1 MKKRIY
7 GIENEFGIAFT
18 SNGRRTL
25 PSEKVVRYL
34 FEKLITTEGFLNVF
48 LENGARFYLDT
59 GCHPEYATPECASP
73 EDVMIYDKAGERI
86 LEDLLT
92 YAQAKVN
99 EEGFQGDLDIFKN
112 NTDFVGNSYGCH
124 ENYLAERTA
133 DFYYMAEQL
142 IPFLVTRQIF
152 TGSGKVFRTRRGIVY
167 HISQRAQHIRQKIS
181 GTTTNERSIINT
193 RDEPHAIKEK
203 YRRLH
208 IIVGDSNMSEF
219 TTYLKVGTTAIV
231 LEMIEDDFLTPNF
244 SLRNPV
250 RAIKDISRDLTCREP
265 IPLNNGK
272 KYSAL
277 ELQKEYLDLAHRF
290 YSTRSMSPMAAD
302 ILQKWEYVLTKLA
315 EDPMQLHRE
324 IDWVIKL
331 HLLKAYGERLQLS
344 PEASG
349 DRMLMLDLQ
358 YHNIRREKG
367 LYFLLERKGQV
378 ERLTTDAHIEKAMVD
393 PPQNTRAKMRGE
405 LIKLAKMK
413 RIPYDLDWNYIRIGY
428 LLNLWVKCN
437 DPFQEENE
445 KVNQLKRRIERSNFK
460 YGYLL

>member
-1 MKKRIY
+1 
-7 GIENEFGIAFT
+7 
-18 SNGRRTL
+18 
-25 PSEKVVRYL
+25 
-34 FEKLITTEGFLNVF
+34 
-48 LENGARFYLDT
+48 
-59 GCHPEYATPECASP
+59 
-73 EDVMIYDKAGERI
+73 
-86 LEDLLT
+86 
-92 YAQAKVN
+92 
-99 EEGFQGDLDIFKN
+99 
-112 NTDFVGNSYGCH
+112 
-124 ENYLAERTA
+124 
-133 DFYYMAEQL
+133 
-142 IPFLVTRQIF
+142 
-152 TGSGKVFRTRRGIVY
+152 VFRTRRGTVY

-219 TTYLKVGTTAIV
+219 STYLKVGTTALV
-231 LEMIEDDFLTPNF
+231 LQMIEDDFLPPTF

-250 RAIKDISRDLTCREP
+250 RAIKDISRDLTCREAV
-265 IPLNNGK
+265 PLNSGK

-277 ELQKEYLDLAHRF
+277 ELQKEYLDLAHRY
-290 YSTRSMSPMAAD
+290 YSTRPMSSEAAD
-302 ILQKWEYVLTKLA
+302 ILQKWEYVLTKLE
-315 EDPMQLHRE
+315 EDPMQLHHE

-331 HLLKAYGERLQLS
+331 HLLQAYGERTNLP

-358 YHNIRREKG
+358 YHDIRREKG

-378 ERLTTDAHIEKAMVD
+378 VRLATDEQIEKAMVD

-445 KVNQLKRRIERSNFK
+445 KVTQLKRRIERSNFK

>member
-7 GIENEFGIAFT
+7 GLENEFGIAFT
-18 SNGRRTL
+18 CNGRRTL

-73 EDVMIYDKAGERI
+73 MDVMIYDKAGERI
-86 LEDLLT
+86 LENLLN
-92 YAQAKVN
+92 YAQNKVH
-99 EEGFQGDLDIFKN
+99 EEGFQGELAIFKN

-124 ENYLAERTA
+124 ENYLADRTA

-152 TGSGKVFRTRRGIVY
+152 TGAGKVFRTRRGTVY

-219 TTYLKVGTTAIV
+219 STYLKVGTTALV
-231 LEMIEDDFLTPNF
+231 LQMIEDDFLPPIF

-250 RAIKDISRDLTCREP
+250 RAIKDISRDLTCREAV
-265 IPLNNGK
+265 PLNSGK

-277 ELQKEYLDLAHRF
+277 ELQKEYLDLAHRY
-290 YSTRSMSPMAAD
+290 YSTRPMSPEAAD
-302 ILQKWEYVLTKLA
+302 ILQKWEYVLTKLE
-315 EDPMQLHRE
+315 EDPMQLHHE

-331 HLLKAYGERLQLS
+331 HLLQAYGERTNLP

-358 YHNIRREKG
+358 YHDIRHEKG

-378 ERLTTDAHIEKAMVD
+378 VRLATEEQIEKAMVD

-445 KVNQLKRRIERSNFK
+445 KVTQLKRRIERSNFK

>member
-7 GIENEFGIAFT
+7 GLENEFGIAFT
-18 SNGRRTL
+18 CNGRRTL

-73 EDVMIYDKAGERI
+73 MDVTIYDKAGERI
-86 LEDLLT
+86 LENLLN
-92 YAQAKVN
+92 YAQNKVH
-99 EEGFQGDLDIFKN
+99 EEGFQGELAIFKN

-124 ENYLAERTA
+124 ENYLADRTA

-152 TGSGKVFRTRRGIVY
+152 TGAGKVFRTRRGTVY

-208 IIVGDSNMSEF
+208 IIVGDSNMSEY
-219 TTYLKVGTTAIV
+219 TTYLKVGTTALI
-231 LEMIEDDFLTPNF
+231 LQMIEDDFLPATF

-265 IPLNNGK
+265 VPLNNGK

-277 ELQKEYLDLAHRF
+277 ELQKEYLDLAHRY
-290 YSTRSMSPMAAD
+290 YSTRPMSPEAAD
-302 ILQKWEYVLTKLA
+302 ILQKWEYVLTKLE

-324 IDWVIKL
+324 IDWIIKL
-331 HLLKAYGERLQLS
+331 HLLQAYGERSNLP

-358 YHNIRREKG
+358 YHDIRREKG
-367 LYFLLERKGQV
+367 LYFLLARKGQV
-378 ERLTTDAHIEKAMVD
+378 VRLASDEQIETAMVD

-445 KVNQLKRRIERSNFK
+445 KVTQLKRRIERSNFK

>member
-7 GIENEFGIAFT
+7 GLENEFGIAFT
-18 SNGRRTL
+18 CNGRRTL

-73 EDVMIYDKAGERI
+73 MDVMIYDKAGERI
-86 LEDLLT
+86 LESLLN
-92 YAQAKVN
+92 YAQNKVH
-99 EEGFQGDLDIFKN
+99 EEGFQGELAIFKN

-124 ENYLAERTA
+124 ENYLADRTA

-152 TGSGKVFRTRRGIVY
+152 TGAGKVFRTRRGTVY

-219 TTYLKVGTTAIV
+219 STYLKVGTTALV
-231 LEMIEDDFLTPNF
+231 LQMIEDDFLPPIF

-250 RAIKDISRDLTCREP
+250 RAIKDISRDLTCREAV
-265 IPLNNGK
+265 PLNSGK

-277 ELQKEYLDLAHRF
+277 ELQKEYLDLAHRY
-290 YSTRSMSPMAAD
+290 YSTRPMSPEAAD
-302 ILQKWEYVLTKLA
+302 ILQKWEYVLTKLE
-315 EDPMQLHRE
+315 EDPMQLHHE

-331 HLLKAYGERLQLS
+331 HLLQAYGERTNLP
-344 PEASG
+344 PEVSG

-358 YHNIRREKG
+358 YHDIRREKG

-378 ERLTTDAHIEKAMVD
+378 VRLATNEQIEKAMVD

-445 KVNQLKRRIERSNFK
+445 KVTQLKRRIERSNFK

>member
-7 GIENEFGIAFT
+7 GLENEFGIAFT
-18 SNGRRTL
+18 SHGRRTL

-73 EDVMIYDKAGERI
+73 LDVTIYDKAGERI
-86 LEDLLT
+86 LENLLQ
-92 YAQAKVN
+92 YAQGKVR
-99 EEGFQGDLDIFKN
+99 EEGFHGNLAIFKN

-124 ENYLAERTA
+124 ENYLAERTS

-152 TGSGKVFRTRRGIVY
+152 TGAGKVFRTRRGTVF

-208 IIVGDSNMSEF
+208 IIVGDSNMSEY
-219 TTYLKVGTTAIV
+219 TTYLKIGTTAII
-231 LEMIEDDFLTPNF
+231 LEMIEDDFITPNF

-250 RAIKDISRDLTCREP
+250 RAIKDISRDLTCREQV
-265 IPLNNGK
+265 PLNNGK

-277 ELQKEYLDLAHRF
+277 ELQKEYLELAHRY
-290 YSTRSMSPMAAD
+290 YSTRPKSEMVTD
-302 ILQKWEYVLTKLA
+302 ILDKWEDVLTKLE
-315 EDPMQLHRE
+315 EDPMQLHRKV
-324 IDWVIKL
+324 DWVTKMN
-331 HLLKAYGERLQLS
+331 LLKAYGERTKQPS
-344 PEASG
+344 ETSG

-358 YHNIRREKG
+358 YHDIRRDKG
-367 LYFLLERKGQV
+367 LYYLLERKDKV
-378 ERLTTDAHIEKAMVD
+378 DRLTTDEAIDKAMVD

-445 KVNQLKRRIERSNFK
+445 KVTQLKRRIERSNFK

>member
-7 GIENEFGIAFT
+7 GLENEFGIAFT
-18 SNGRRTL
+18 CNGRRTL

-73 EDVMIYDKAGERI
+73 MDVMIYDKAGERI
-86 LEDLLT
+86 LENLLN
-92 YAQAKVN
+92 YAQNKVH
-99 EEGFQGDLDIFKN
+99 EEGFQGELAIFKN

-124 ENYLAERTA
+124 ENYLADRTA

-152 TGSGKVFRTRRGIVY
+152 TGAGKVFRTRRGTVY

-219 TTYLKVGTTAIV
+219 STYLKVGTTALV
-231 LEMIEDDFLTPNF
+231 LQMIEDDFLPPIF

-250 RAIKDISRDLTCREP
+250 RAIKDISRDLTCREAV
-265 IPLNNGK
+265 PLNSGK

-277 ELQKEYLDLAHRF
+277 ELQKEYLDLAHRY
-290 YSTRSMSPMAAD
+290 YSTRPMSPEAAD
-302 ILQKWEYVLTKLA
+302 ILQKWEYVLTKLE
-315 EDPMQLHRE
+315 EDPMQLHHE

-331 HLLKAYGERLQLS
+331 HLLQAYGERTNLS

-358 YHNIRREKG
+358 YHDIRREKG

-378 ERLTTDAHIEKAMVD
+378 VRLASDEQIETAMVD

-445 KVNQLKRRIERSNFK
+445 KVTQLKRRIERSNFK

>member
-7 GIENEFGIAFT
+7 GLENEFGIAFT
-18 SNGRRTL
+18 CNGRRTL

-73 EDVMIYDKAGERI
+73 MDVMIYDKAGERI
-86 LEDLLT
+86 LENLLN
-92 YAQAKVN
+92 YAQNKVH
-99 EEGFQGDLDIFKN
+99 EEGFQGELAIFKN

-124 ENYLAERTA
+124 ENYLADRTA

-152 TGSGKVFRTRRGIVY
+152 TGAGKVFRTRRGTVY

-219 TTYLKVGTTAIV
+219 STYLKVGTTALV
-231 LEMIEDDFLTPNF
+231 LQMIEDDFLPPIF

-250 RAIKDISRDLTCREP
+250 RAIKDISRDLTCREAV
-265 IPLNNGK
+265 PLNSGK

-277 ELQKEYLDLAHRF
+277 ELQKEYLELAHRY
-290 YSTRSMSPMAAD
+290 YSTRPMSPEAAD
-302 ILQKWEYVLTKLA
+302 ILQKWEYVLTKLE
-315 EDPMQLHRE
+315 EDPMQLHHE

-331 HLLKAYGERLQLS
+331 HLLQAYGERTNLP
-344 PEASG
+344 PETSG

-358 YHNIRREKG
+358 YHDIRREKG

-378 ERLTTDAHIEKAMVD
+378 VRLATEEQIEKAMVD

-445 KVNQLKRRIERSNFK
+445 KVTQLKRRIERSNFK

>member
-7 GIENEFGIAFT
+7 GLENEFGIAFT
-18 SNGRRTL
+18 CNGRRTL

-73 EDVMIYDKAGERI
+73 MDVMIYDKAGERI
-86 LEDLLT
+86 LENLLN
-92 YAQAKVN
+92 YAQNKVH
-99 EEGFQGDLDIFKN
+99 EEGFQGELAIFKN

-124 ENYLAERTA
+124 ENYLADRTA

-152 TGSGKVFRTRRGIVY
+152 TGAGKVFRTRRGTVY
-167 HISQRAQHIRQKIS
+167 HVSQRAQHIRQKIS

-219 TTYLKVGTTAIV
+219 STYLKVGTTALV
-231 LEMIEDDFLTPNF
+231 LQMIEDDFLPPTF

-250 RAIKDISRDLTCREP
+250 RAIKDISRDLTCREAV
-265 IPLNNGK
+265 PLNSGK

-277 ELQKEYLDLAHRF
+277 ELQKEYLDLAHRY
-290 YSTRSMSPMAAD
+290 YSTRPMSPEAAD
-302 ILQKWEYVLTKLA
+302 ILQKWEYVLTKLE
-315 EDPMQLHRE
+315 EDPMQLHHE

-331 HLLKAYGERLQLS
+331 HLLQAYGERTNLS

-358 YHNIRREKG
+358 YHDIRREKG
-367 LYFLLERKGQV
+367 LYFLLERKGRV
-378 ERLTTDAHIEKAMVD
+378 VRLATDEQIEKAMVD

-445 KVNQLKRRIERSNFK
+445 KVTQLKRRIERSNFK

>member
-7 GIENEFGIAFT
+7 GLENEFGIAFT
-18 SNGRRTL
+18 CNGRRTL

-73 EDVMIYDKAGERI
+73 MDVMIYDKAGERI
-86 LEDLLT
+86 LENLLN
-92 YAQAKVN
+92 YAQNKVH
-99 EEGFQGDLDIFKN
+99 EEGFQGELAIFKN

-124 ENYLAERTA
+124 ENYLADRTA

-152 TGSGKVFRTRRGIVY
+152 TGAGKVFRTRRGTVY

-219 TTYLKVGTTAIV
+219 STYLKVGTTAIV
-231 LEMIEDDFLTPNF
+231 LQMIEDDFLPPIF

-250 RAIKDISRDLTCREP
+250 RAIKDISRDLTCREAV
-265 IPLNNGK
+265 PLNSGK

-277 ELQKEYLDLAHRF
+277 ELQKEYLDLAHRY
-290 YSTRSMSPMAAD
+290 YSTRPMSPEAAD
-302 ILQKWEYVLTKLA
+302 ILQKWEYVLSKLE
-315 EDPMQLHRE
+315 EDPMQLHQE

-331 HLLKAYGERLQLS
+331 HLLQAYGERTHLS

-358 YHNIRREKG
+358 YHDIRREKG

-378 ERLTTDAHIEKAMVD
+378 VRLASDEQIEKAMVD

-445 KVNQLKRRIERSNFK
+445 KVTQLKRRIERSNFK

>member
-7 GIENEFGIAFT
+7 GLENEFGIAFT
-18 SNGRRTL
+18 CNGRRTL

-73 EDVMIYDKAGERI
+73 MDVMIYDKAGERI
-86 LEDLLT
+86 LENLLN
-92 YAQAKVN
+92 YAQNKVH
-99 EEGFQGDLDIFKN
+99 EEGFQGELAIFKN

-124 ENYLAERTA
+124 ENYLADRTA

-152 TGSGKVFRTRRGIVY
+152 TGAGKVFRTRRGTVY
-167 HISQRAQHIRQKIS
+167 HVSQRAQHIRQKIS

-219 TTYLKVGTTAIV
+219 STYLKVGTTALV
-231 LEMIEDDFLTPNF
+231 LQMIEDDFLPPIF

-250 RAIKDISRDLTCREP
+250 RAIKDISRDLTCREAV
-265 IPLNNGK
+265 PLNSGK

-277 ELQKEYLDLAHRF
+277 ELQKEYLDLAHRY
-290 YSTRSMSPMAAD
+290 YSTRPMSPEAAD
-302 ILQKWEYVLTKLA
+302 ILQKWEYVLTKLE
-315 EDPMQLHRE
+315 EDPMQLHHE

-331 HLLKAYGERLQLS
+331 HLLQAYGERTNLS

-358 YHNIRREKG
+358 YHDIRREKG
-367 LYFLLERKGQV
+367 LYFLLERKGRV
-378 ERLTTDAHIEKAMVD
+378 VRLATDEQIEKAMVD

-445 KVNQLKRRIERSNFK
+445 KVTQLKRRIERSNFK

>member
-7 GIENEFGIAFT
+7 GLENEFGIAFT
-18 SNGRRTL
+18 CNGRRTL

-73 EDVMIYDKAGERI
+73 MDVMIYDKAGERI
-86 LEDLLT
+86 LESLLN
-92 YAQAKVN
+92 YAQNKVH
-99 EEGFQGDLDIFKN
+99 EEGFQGELAIFKN

-124 ENYLAERTA
+124 ENYLADRTA

-152 TGSGKVFRTRRGIVY
+152 TGAGKVFRTRRGTVY

-219 TTYLKVGTTAIV
+219 STYLKVGTTALV
-231 LEMIEDDFLTPNF
+231 LQMIEDDFLPPIF

-250 RAIKDISRDLTCREP
+250 RAIKDISRDLTCREAV
-265 IPLNNGK
+265 PLNSGK

-277 ELQKEYLDLAHRF
+277 ELQKEYLDLAQRY
-290 YSTRSMSPMAAD
+290 YSTRPLSPEAAD
-302 ILQKWEYVLTKLA
+302 ILQKWEYVLTKLE
-315 EDPMQLHRE
+315 EDPMQLHHE

-331 HLLKAYGERLQLS
+331 HLLQAYGERTNLS

-358 YHNIRREKG
+358 YHDIRHEKG

-378 ERLTTDAHIEKAMVD
+378 VRLATDEQIEKAMVD

-445 KVNQLKRRIERSNFK
+445 KVTQLKRRIERSNFK

>member
-7 GIENEFGIAFT
+7 GLENEFGIAFT
-18 SNGRRTL
+18 SHGRRTL

-73 EDVMIYDKAGERI
+73 LDVTIYDKAGERI
-86 LEDLLT
+86 LENLLQ
-92 YAQAKVN
+92 YAQGKVR
-99 EEGFQGDLDIFKN
+99 EEGFHGNLAIFKN

-124 ENYLAERTA
+124 ENYLAERTS

-152 TGSGKVFRTRRGIVY
+152 TGAGKVFRTRRGTVF

-208 IIVGDSNMSEF
+208 IIVGDSNMSEY
-219 TTYLKVGTTAIV
+219 TTYLKIGTTAII
-231 LEMIEDDFLTPNF
+231 LEMIEDDFITPNF

-250 RAIKDISRDLTCREP
+250 RAIKDISRDLTCREQV
-265 IPLNNGK
+265 PLNNGK

-277 ELQKEYLDLAHRF
+277 ELQKEYLELAHRY
-290 YSTRSMSPMAAD
+290 YSTRPKSDMITD
-302 ILQKWEYVLTKLA
+302 ILDKWEDVLTKLE
-315 EDPMQLHRE
+315 EDPMQLDGKV
-324 IDWVIKL
+324 DWVTKMN
-331 HLLKAYGERLQLS
+331 LLKAYGERTKQPS
-344 PEASG
+344 ETSG

-358 YHNIRREKG
+358 YHDIRRDKG
-367 LYFLLERKGQV
+367 LYYLLERKGKV
-378 ERLTTDAHIEKAMVD
+378 ERMTTDEAIEKAMVD

-445 KVNQLKRRIERSNFK
+445 KVTQLKRRIERSNFK

>member
-7 GIENEFGIAFT
+7 GLENEFGIAFT
-18 SNGRRTL
+18 CNGRRTL

-73 EDVMIYDKAGERI
+73 MDVTIYDKAGERI
-86 LEDLLT
+86 LENLLN
-92 YAQAKVN
+92 YAQNKVH
-99 EEGFQGDLDIFKN
+99 EEGFQGELAIFKN

-124 ENYLAERTA
+124 ENYLADRTA

-152 TGSGKVFRTRRGIVY
+152 TGAGKVFRTRRGTVY

-208 IIVGDSNMSEF
+208 IIVGDSNMSEY
-219 TTYLKVGTTAIV
+219 TTYLKVGTTALI
-231 LEMIEDDFLTPNF
+231 LQMIEDDFIPPTF

-265 IPLNNGK
+265 VPLNNGK

-277 ELQKEYLDLAHRF
+277 ELQKEYLDLAHRY
-290 YSTRSMSPMAAD
+290 YSTRPMSPEAAD
-302 ILQKWEYVLTKLA
+302 ILQKWEYVLTKLE
-315 EDPMQLHRE
+315 EDPMQLHHE

-331 HLLKAYGERLQLS
+331 HLLQAYGERTNLS
-344 PEASG
+344 PEVSG

-358 YHNIRREKG
+358 YHDIRREKG
-367 LYFLLERKGQV
+367 LYFLLARKGQV
-378 ERLTTDAHIEKAMVD
+378 VRLTTDEQLETAMVD

-445 KVNQLKRRIERSNFK
+445 KVTQLKRRIERSNFK

>member
-7 GIENEFGIAFT
+7 GLENEFGIAFT
-18 SNGRRTL
+18 CNGRRTL

-73 EDVMIYDKAGERI
+73 MDVMIYDKAGERI
-86 LEDLLT
+86 LENLLN
-92 YAQAKVN
+92 YAQNKVH
-99 EEGFQGDLDIFKN
+99 EEGFQGELAIFKN

-124 ENYLAERTA
+124 ENYLADRTA

-152 TGSGKVFRTRRGIVY
+152 TGAGKVFRTRRGTVY

-219 TTYLKVGTTAIV
+219 STYLKVGTTALV
-231 LEMIEDDFLTPNF
+231 LQMIEDDFLPPTF

-250 RAIKDISRDLTCREP
+250 RAIKDISRDLTCREAV
-265 IPLNNGK
+265 PLNNGK

-277 ELQKEYLDLAHRF
+277 ELQKEYLDLAQRY
-290 YSTRSMSPMAAD
+290 YSTRPMSPEAAD
-302 ILQKWEYVLTKLA
+302 ILQKWEYVLTKLD
-315 EDPMQLHRE
+315 EDPMQLHHE

-331 HLLKAYGERLQLS
+331 HLLQAYGERTNLS

-358 YHNIRREKG
+358 YHDIRREKG

-378 ERLTTDAHIEKAMVD
+378 VRLATEEQIEKAMVD

-445 KVNQLKRRIERSNFK
+445 KVTQLKRRIERSNFK

>member
-7 GIENEFGIAFT
+7 GLENEFGIAFT
-18 SNGRRTL
+18 SHGRRTL

-73 EDVMIYDKAGERI
+73 EDVVIYDKAGERI
-86 LEDLLT
+86 LENLLH
-92 YAQAKVN
+92 YAQGKVR
-99 EEGFQGDLDIFKN
+99 EEGFHGDLAIFKN

-124 ENYLAERTA
+124 ENYLAERTS

-152 TGSGKVFRTRRGIVY
+152 TGAGKVFRTRRGTVF

-208 IIVGDSNMSEF
+208 IIVGDSNMSEY

-231 LEMIEDDFLTPNF
+231 LQMIEDDFLTPNF

-250 RAIKDISRDLTCREP
+250 RAIKDISRDLTCREQV
-265 IPLNNGK
+265 PLNNGK

-277 ELQKEYLDLAHRF
+277 ELQKEYLDLAHRYF
-290 YSTRSMSPMAAD
+290 STRPLSPTAED
-302 ILQKWEYVLTKLA
+302 ILRKWEDVLTKL
-315 EDPMQLHRE
+315 EDDPMQLHRR
-324 IDWVIKL
+324 IDWVTKI
-331 HLLKAYGERLQLS
+331 HLLKAYGERTKLPVETQS
-344 PEASG
+344 

-358 YHNIRREKG
+358 YHDIRRDKG
-367 LYFLLERKGQV
+367 LYYLLERKGQV
-378 ERLTTDAHIEKAMVD
+378 ERMATDEQVEKAMVD

-445 KVNQLKRRIERSNFK
+445 KVTQLKRRIERSNFK

>member
-7 GIENEFGIAFT
+7 GLENEFGIAFT
-18 SNGRRTL
+18 CNGRRTL

-34 FEKLITTEGFLNVF
+34 FEKLITTEGVLNVF

-73 EDVMIYDKAGERI
+73 MDVMIYDKAGERI
-86 LEDLLT
+86 LENLLN
-92 YAQAKVN
+92 YAQNKVH
-99 EEGFQGDLDIFKN
+99 EEGFQGELAIFKN

-124 ENYLAERTA
+124 ENYLADRTA

-152 TGSGKVFRTRRGIVY
+152 TGAGKVFRTRRGTVY

-208 IIVGDSNMSEF
+208 IIVGDSNMSEY

-231 LEMIEDDFLTPNF
+231 LQMIEDDFLPPTF

-265 IPLNNGK
+265 VPLNNGK

-277 ELQKEYLDLAHRF
+277 ELQKEYLDLAHRY
-290 YSTRSMSPMAAD
+290 YSTRPMSPEAAD
-302 ILQKWEYVLTKLA
+302 ILQKWEYVLTKLE

-331 HLLKAYGERLQLS
+331 HLLQAYGERTNLS

-358 YHNIRREKG
+358 YHDIRREKG
-367 LYFLLERKGQV
+367 LYFLLGRKDQV
-378 ERLTTDAHIEKAMVD
+378 VRLATDEQIETAMVD

-445 KVNQLKRRIERSNFK
+445 KVTQLKRRIERSNFK

>member
-7 GIENEFGIAFT
+7 GLENEFGIAFT
-18 SNGRRTL
+18 CNGRRTL

-73 EDVMIYDKAGERI
+73 MDVMIYDKAGERI
-86 LEDLLT
+86 LENLLN
-92 YAQAKVN
+92 YAQNKVH
-99 EEGFQGDLDIFKN
+99 EEGFQGELAIFKN

-124 ENYLAERTA
+124 ENYLADRTA

-152 TGSGKVFRTRRGIVY
+152 TGAGKVFRTRRGTVY

-219 TTYLKVGTTAIV
+219 STYLKVGTTALV
-231 LEMIEDDFLTPNF
+231 LQMIEDDFLPTTF

-250 RAIKDISRDLTCREP
+250 RAIKDISRDLTCREAV
-265 IPLNNGK
+265 PLNSGK

-277 ELQKEYLDLAHRF
+277 ELQKEYLDLAQRY
-290 YSTRSMSPMAAD
+290 YSTRTMSPEAAD
-302 ILQKWEYVLTKLA
+302 ILQKWEYVLTKLE

-331 HLLKAYGERLQLS
+331 HLLQAYGERTNLS

-358 YHNIRREKG
+358 YHDIRREKG
-367 LYFLLERKGQV
+367 LYFLLERKNQV
-378 ERLTTDAHIEKAMVD
+378 VRLATNEQIETAMVD

-445 KVNQLKRRIERSNFK
+445 KVTQLKRRIERSNFK

>member
-7 GIENEFGIAFT
+7 GLENEFGIAFT
-18 SNGRRTL
+18 CNGRRTL

-73 EDVMIYDKAGERI
+73 MDVMIYDKAGERI
-86 LEDLLT
+86 LENLLN
-92 YAQAKVN
+92 YAQHKVH
-99 EEGFQGDLDIFKN
+99 EEGFQGELAIFKN

-124 ENYLAERTA
+124 ENYLADRTA

-152 TGSGKVFRTRRGIVY
+152 TGAGKVFRTRRGTVY

-219 TTYLKVGTTAIV
+219 STYLKVGTTALV
-231 LEMIEDDFLTPNF
+231 LQMIEDDFLPPIF

-250 RAIKDISRDLTCREP
+250 RAIKDISRDLTCREAV
-265 IPLNNGK
+265 PLNSGK

-277 ELQKEYLDLAHRF
+277 ELQKEYLDLAHRY
-290 YSTRSMSPMAAD
+290 YSTRPISPEAAD
-302 ILQKWEYVLTKLA
+302 ILQKWEYVLTKLE
-315 EDPMQLHRE
+315 EDPMQLHHE

-331 HLLKAYGERLQLS
+331 HLLQAYGERTNLS

-358 YHNIRREKG
+358 YHDIRREKG

-378 ERLTTDAHIEKAMVD
+378 VRLATNEQIETAMVD

-445 KVNQLKRRIERSNFK
+445 KVTQLKRRIERSNFK

>member
-7 GIENEFGIAFT
+7 GLENEFGIAFT
-18 SNGRRTL
+18 CNGRRTL

-73 EDVMIYDKAGERI
+73 MDVMIYDKAGERI
-86 LEDLLT
+86 LESLLN
-92 YAQAKVN
+92 YAQNKVH
-99 EEGFQGDLDIFKN
+99 EEGFQGELAIFKN

-124 ENYLAERTA
+124 ENYLADRTV

-152 TGSGKVFRTRRGIVY
+152 TGAGKVFRTRRGTVY

-219 TTYLKVGTTAIV
+219 STYLKVGTTALV
-231 LEMIEDDFLTPNF
+231 LQMIEDDFLPPIF

-250 RAIKDISRDLTCREP
+250 RAIKDISRDLTCREAV
-265 IPLNNGK
+265 PLNSGK

-277 ELQKEYLDLAHRF
+277 ELQKEYLDLAHRY
-290 YSTRSMSPMAAD
+290 YSTRPMSPEAAD
-302 ILQKWEYVLTKLA
+302 ILQKWEYVLTKLE
-315 EDPMQLHRE
+315 EDPMQLHHE

-331 HLLKAYGERLQLS
+331 HLLQAYGERTNLS
-344 PEASG
+344 PEVSG

-358 YHNIRREKG
+358 YHDIRHEKG

-378 ERLTTDAHIEKAMVD
+378 VRLATDEQIEKAMVD

-445 KVNQLKRRIERSNFK
+445 KVTQLKRRIERSNFK

>member
-7 GIENEFGIAFT
+7 GLENEFGIAFT
-18 SNGRRTL
+18 CNGRRTL

-73 EDVMIYDKAGERI
+73 MDVMIYDKAGERI
-86 LEDLLT
+86 LENLLN
-92 YAQAKVN
+92 YAQNKVH
-99 EEGFQGDLDIFKN
+99 EEGFQGELAIFKN

-124 ENYLAERTA
+124 ENYLADRTA

-152 TGSGKVFRTRRGIVY
+152 TGAGKVFRTRRGTVY

-219 TTYLKVGTTAIV
+219 STYLKVGTTA
-231 LEMIEDDFLTPNF
+231 LMLQMIEDDFLPTTF

-250 RAIKDISRDLTCREP
+250 RAIKDISRDLTCREAV
-265 IPLNNGK
+265 PLNSGK

-277 ELQKEYLDLAHRF
+277 ELQKEYLDLAQRY
-290 YSTRSMSPMAAD
+290 YSTRTMSPEAAD
-302 ILQKWEYVLTKLA
+302 ILQKWEYVLTKLE
-315 EDPMQLHRE
+315 EDPMQLHHE

-331 HLLKAYGERLQLS
+331 HLLQAYGERTNLS

-358 YHNIRREKG
+358 YHDIRREKG
-367 LYFLLERKGQV
+367 LYFLLERKNRV
-378 ERLTTDAHIEKAMVD
+378 VRLATNEQIETAMVD

-445 KVNQLKRRIERSNFK
+445 KVTQLKRRIERSNFK

>member
-1 MKKRIY
+1 M
-7 GIENEFGIAFT
+7 
-18 SNGRRTL
+18 
-25 PSEKVVRYL
+25 
-34 FEKLITTEGFLNVF
+34 
-48 LENGARFYLDT
+48 
-59 GCHPEYATPECASP
+59 
-73 EDVMIYDKAGERI
+73 DVMIYDKAGERI
-86 LEDLLT
+86 LENLLN
-92 YAQAKVN
+92 YAQNKVH
-99 EEGFQGDLDIFKN
+99 EEGFQGELAIFKN

-124 ENYLAERTA
+124 ENYLADRTA

-152 TGSGKVFRTRRGIVY
+152 TGAGKVFRTRRGTVY

-219 TTYLKVGTTAIV
+219 STYLKVGTTALV
-231 LEMIEDDFLTPNF
+231 LQMIEDDFLPPIF

-250 RAIKDISRDLTCREP
+250 RAIKDISRDLTCREAV
-265 IPLNNGK
+265 PLNSGK

-277 ELQKEYLDLAHRF
+277 ELQKEYLDLAHRY
-290 YSTRSMSPMAAD
+290 YSTRPMSPEAAD
-302 ILQKWEYVLTKLA
+302 ILQKWEYVLAKLE
-315 EDPMQLHRE
+315 EDPMQLHHE

-331 HLLKAYGERLQLS
+331 HLLQAYGERTNLP

-358 YHNIRREKG
+358 YHDIRREKG

-378 ERLTTDAHIEKAMVD
+378 VRLATEEQIEKAMVD

-445 KVNQLKRRIERSNFK
+445 KVTQLKRRIERSNFK

>member
-7 GIENEFGIAFT
+7 GLENEFGIAFT
-18 SNGRRTL
+18 CNGRRTL

-73 EDVMIYDKAGERI
+73 MDVMIYDKAGERI
-86 LEDLLT
+86 LENLLN
-92 YAQAKVN
+92 YAQNKVH
-99 EEGFQGDLDIFKN
+99 EEGFQGELAIFKN

-124 ENYLAERTA
+124 ENYLADRTA

-152 TGSGKVFRTRRGIVY
+152 TGAGKVFRTRRGTVY

-219 TTYLKVGTTAIV
+219 ATYMKVGTTAII
-231 LEMIEDDFLTPNF
+231 LEMIEEDFLPTTF
-244 SLRNPV
+244 ALRNPV

-265 IPLNNGK
+265 VPLNNGK
-272 KYSAL
+272 RYSAL
-277 ELQKEYLDLAHRF
+277 EMQKEYLELARRF
-290 YSTRSMSPMAAD
+290 YSTRPMSPEAAD
-302 ILQKWEYVLTKLA
+302 ILLKWEYVLTKLE
-315 EDPMQLHRE
+315 EDPMQLNQE
-324 IDWVIKL
+324 IDWIIKL
-331 HLLKAYGERLQLS
+331 HLLQAYGERSNLS

-358 YHNIRREKG
+358 YHDIRREKG
-367 LYFLLERKGQV
+367 LYFLLERRGRIKRMATEAQ
-378 ERLTTDAHIEKAMVD
+378 IETAMVD

-405 LIKLAKMK
+405 LIKLAKLK

-445 KVNQLKRRIERSNFK
+445 KVTQLKRRIERSNFK

>member
-7 GIENEFGIAFT
+7 GLENEFGIAFT
-18 SNGRRTL
+18 SHGRRTL

-73 EDVMIYDKAGERI
+73 LDVTIYDKAGERI
-86 LEDLLT
+86 LENLLQ
-92 YAQAKVN
+92 YAQGKVR
-99 EEGFQGDLDIFKN
+99 EEGFHGNLAIFKN

-124 ENYLAERTA
+124 ENYLAERTS

-152 TGSGKVFRTRRGIVY
+152 TGAGKVFRTRRGTVF

-208 IIVGDSNMSEF
+208 IIVGDSNMSEY
-219 TTYLKVGTTAIV
+219 TTYLKVGTTAII
-231 LEMIEDDFLTPNF
+231 LEMIEDDFITPNF

-250 RAIKDISRDLTCREP
+250 RAIKDISRDLTCREQV
-265 IPLNNGK
+265 PLNNGK

-277 ELQKEYLDLAHRF
+277 ELQKEYLELAHRY
-290 YSTRSMSPMAAD
+290 YSTRPKSEMVTD
-302 ILQKWEYVLTKLA
+302 ILDKWEDVLTKLE
-315 EDPMQLHRE
+315 EDPMQLDRKV
-324 IDWVIKL
+324 DWVTKMN
-331 HLLKAYGERLQLS
+331 LLKAYGERTKQ
-344 PEASG
+344 PAETSG

-358 YHNIRREKG
+358 YHDIRRDKG
-367 LYFLLERKGQV
+367 LYYLLERKGKV
-378 ERLTTDAHIEKAMVD
+378 ERVTTDEAIDKAMVD

-445 KVNQLKRRIERSNFK
+445 KVTQLKRRIERSNFK

>member
-7 GIENEFGIAFT
+7 GLENEFGIAFT
-18 SNGRRTL
+18 CNGRRTL

-73 EDVMIYDKAGERI
+73 MDVMIYDKAGERI
-86 LEDLLT
+86 LENLLN
-92 YAQAKVN
+92 YAQNKVH
-99 EEGFQGDLDIFKN
+99 EEGFQGELAIFKN

-124 ENYLAERTA
+124 ENYLADRTA

-152 TGSGKVFRTRRGIVY
+152 TGAGKVFRTRRGTVY

-219 TTYLKVGTTAIV
+219 STYLKVGTTALV
-231 LEMIEDDFLTPNF
+231 LQMIEDDFLPPIF

-250 RAIKDISRDLTCREP
+250 RAIKDISRDLTCREAV
-265 IPLNNGK
+265 PLNSGK

-277 ELQKEYLDLAHRF
+277 ELQKEYLDLAHRY
-290 YSTRSMSPMAAD
+290 YSTRPMSPEAAD
-302 ILQKWEYVLTKLA
+302 ILQKWEYVLTKLE
-315 EDPMQLHRE
+315 EDPMQLHQE
-324 IDWVIKL
+324 IDWIIKL
-331 HLLKAYGERLQLS
+331 HLLQAYGERTKLS

-358 YHNIRREKG
+358 YHDIRREKG

-378 ERLTTDAHIEKAMVD
+378 VRLASDEQIEKAMVD

-445 KVNQLKRRIERSNFK
+445 KVTQLKRRIERSNFK

>member
-7 GIENEFGIAFT
+7 GLENEFGIAFT

-73 EDVMIYDKAGERI
+73 QDVTIYDKAGERI
-86 LEDLLT
+86 LENLLN
-92 YAQAKVN
+92 YAQAKVR
-99 EEGFQGDLDIFKN
+99 EEGFHGDLAIFKN

-152 TGSGKVFRTRRGIVY
+152 TGAGKVFRTRRGTVF

-231 LEMIEDDFLTPNF
+231 LQMIEDDFLTPNL

-265 IPLNNGK
+265 VPLNNGK

-277 ELQKEYLDLAHRF
+277 ELQKEYLDLAHRY
-290 YSTRSMSPMAAD
+290 YSTRAMSPTAAD
-302 ILQKWEYVLTKLA
+302 ILYKWEFVLKALE
-315 EDPMQLHRE
+315 EDPMQLSRH

-331 HLLKAYGERLQLS
+331 HLLKAYGERTKLP

-358 YHNIRREKG
+358 YHDIRREKG
-367 LYFLLERKGQV
+367 LYYLLERKGQV
-378 ERLTTDAHIEKAMVD
+378 ERMATDAQVEKAMVD

-445 KVNQLKRRIERSNFK
+445 KVTQLKRRIERSNFK

>member
-7 GIENEFGIAFT
+7 GLENEFGIAFT
-18 SNGRRTL
+18 CNGRRTL

-73 EDVMIYDKAGERI
+73 MDVMIYDKAGERI
-86 LEDLLT
+86 LENLLN
-92 YAQAKVN
+92 YAQNKVH
-99 EEGFQGDLDIFKN
+99 EEGFQGELAIFKN

-124 ENYLAERTA
+124 ENYLADRTA

-152 TGSGKVFRTRRGIVY
+152 TGAGKVFRTRRGTVY

-208 IIVGDSNMSEF
+208 IIVGDSNMCEF
-219 TTYLKVGTTAIV
+219 TTYLKVGTTAII
-231 LEMIEDDFLTPNF
+231 LQMIEDDFLPPHF

-265 IPLNNGK
+265 VPLNNGK
-272 KYSAL
+272 KFSAL
-277 ELQKEYLDLAHRF
+277 ELQKEYLDLAHRY
-290 YSTRSMSPMAAD
+290 YSTRPMSPEAAD
-302 ILQKWEYVLTKLA
+302 ILQKWEYVLTKL
-315 EDPMQLHRE
+315 EEEPMQLHRE
-324 IDWVIKL
+324 IDWIIKL
-331 HLLKAYGERLQLS
+331 HLLQAYGERTQLS

-358 YHNIRREKG
+358 YHDIRREKG

-378 ERLTTDAHIEKAMVD
+378 ERLATEAQIETAMVD

-445 KVNQLKRRIERSNFK
+445 KVTQLKRRIERSNFK

>member
-7 GIENEFGIAFT
+7 GLENEFGIAFT
-18 SNGRRTL
+18 CNGRRTL

-73 EDVMIYDKAGERI
+73 MDVMIYDKAGERI
-86 LEDLLT
+86 LESLLN
-92 YAQAKVN
+92 YAQNKVH
-99 EEGFQGDLDIFKN
+99 EEGFQGELAIFKN

-124 ENYLAERTA
+124 ENYLADRTA

-152 TGSGKVFRTRRGIVY
+152 TGAGKVFRTRRCTVY

-219 TTYLKVGTTAIV
+219 STYLKVGTTALV
-231 LEMIEDDFLTPNF
+231 LQMIEDDFLPPIF

-250 RAIKDISRDLTCREP
+250 RAIKDISRDLTCREAV
-265 IPLNNGK
+265 PLNSGK

-277 ELQKEYLDLAHRF
+277 ELQKEYLDLAHRY
-290 YSTRSMSPMAAD
+290 YSTRPMSPEAAD
-302 ILQKWEYVLTKLA
+302 ILQKWEYVLTKLE
-315 EDPMQLHRE
+315 EDPMQLHHE

-331 HLLKAYGERLQLS
+331 HLLQAYGERTNLS
-344 PEASG
+344 PEVSG

-358 YHNIRREKG
+358 YHDIRREKG

-378 ERLTTDAHIEKAMVD
+378 VRLATNEQIEKAMVD

-445 KVNQLKRRIERSNFK
+445 KVTQLKRRIERSNFK

>member
-7 GIENEFGIAFT
+7 GLENEFGIAFT
-18 SNGRRTL
+18 CNGRRTL

-73 EDVMIYDKAGERI
+73 MDVMIYDKAGERI
-86 LEDLLT
+86 LENLLN
-92 YAQAKVN
+92 YAQNKVH
-99 EEGFQGDLDIFKN
+99 EEGFQGELAIFKN

-124 ENYLAERTA
+124 ENYLADRTA

-152 TGSGKVFRTRRGIVY
+152 TGAGKVFRTRRGTVY

-219 TTYLKVGTTAIV
+219 STYLKVGTTALV
-231 LEMIEDDFLTPNF
+231 LQMIEDDFLPPIF

-250 RAIKDISRDLTCREP
+250 RAIKDISRDLTCREAV
-265 IPLNNGK
+265 PLNSGK

-277 ELQKEYLDLAHRF
+277 ELQKEYLDLAHRY
-290 YSTRSMSPMAAD
+290 YSTRPMSPEAAD
-302 ILQKWEYVLTKLA
+302 ILQKWEYVLTKLE
-315 EDPMQLHRE
+315 EDPMQLHQE
-324 IDWVIKL
+324 IDWIIKL
-331 HLLKAYGERLQLS
+331 HLLQAYGERTNLS

-358 YHNIRREKG
+358 YHDIRREKG

-378 ERLTTDAHIEKAMVD
+378 VRLASDEQIEKAMVD

-445 KVNQLKRRIERSNFK
+445 KVTQLKRRIERSNFK

>member
-7 GIENEFGIAFT
+7 GLENEFGIAFT
-18 SNGRRTL
+18 CNGRRTL

-73 EDVMIYDKAGERI
+73 MDVMIYDKAGERI
-86 LEDLLT
+86 LESLLN
-92 YAQAKVN
+92 YAQNKVH
-99 EEGFQGDLDIFKN
+99 EEGFQGELAIFKN

-124 ENYLAERTA
+124 ENYLADRTA

-152 TGSGKVFRTRRGIVY
+152 TGAGKVFRTRRGTVY

-219 TTYLKVGTTAIV
+219 STYLKVGTTALV
-231 LEMIEDDFLTPNF
+231 LQMIEDDFLPPIF

-250 RAIKDISRDLTCREP
+250 RAIKDISRDLTCREAV
-265 IPLNNGK
+265 PLNSGK

-277 ELQKEYLDLAHRF
+277 ELQKEYLDLAHRY
-290 YSTRSMSPMAAD
+290 YSTRPMSPEAAD
-302 ILQKWEYVLTKLA
+302 ILQKWEYVLTKLE
-315 EDPMQLHRE
+315 EDPMQLHHE

-331 HLLKAYGERLQLS
+331 HLLQAYGERTNLS
-344 PEASG
+344 PEVSG

-358 YHNIRREKG
+358 YHDIRHEKG
-367 LYFLLERKGQV
+367 LYFLLERKGRV
-378 ERLTTDAHIEKAMVD
+378 VRLATDEQIEKAMVD

-445 KVNQLKRRIERSNFK
+445 KVTQLKRRIERSNFK

>member
-7 GIENEFGIAFT
+7 GLENEFGIAFT
-18 SNGRRTL
+18 CNGRRTL

-73 EDVMIYDKAGERI
+73 MDVMIYDKAGERI
-86 LEDLLT
+86 LENLLN
-92 YAQAKVN
+92 YAQNKVH
-99 EEGFQGDLDIFKN
+99 EEGFQGELAIFKN

-124 ENYLAERTA
+124 ENYLADRTA

-152 TGSGKVFRTRRGIVY
+152 TGAGKVFRTRRGTVY

-219 TTYLKVGTTAIV
+219 STYLKVGTTALV
-231 LEMIEDDFLTPNF
+231 LQMIEDDFLPPIF

-250 RAIKDISRDLTCREP
+250 RAIKDISRDLTCREAV
-265 IPLNNGK
+265 PLNSGK

-277 ELQKEYLDLAHRF
+277 ELQKEYLDLAHRY
-290 YSTRSMSPMAAD
+290 YSTRPMSPEAAD
-302 ILQKWEYVLTKLA
+302 ILQKWEYVLTKLE
-315 EDPMQLHRE
+315 EDPMQLHHE

-331 HLLKAYGERLQLS
+331 HLLQAYGERTNLP

-358 YHNIRREKG
+358 YHDIRREKG

-378 ERLTTDAHIEKAMVD
+378 VRLATEEQIEKAMVD

-445 KVNQLKRRIERSNFK
+445 KVTQLKRRIERSNFK

>member
-7 GIENEFGIAFT
+7 GLENEFGIAFT
-18 SNGRRTL
+18 SHGRRTL

-86 LEDLLT
+86 LENLLQ
-92 YAQAKVN
+92 YAQGKVR
-99 EEGFQGDLDIFKN
+99 EEGFHGNLAIFKN

-124 ENYLAERTA
+124 ENYLAERTS

-152 TGSGKVFRTRRGIVY
+152 TGAGKVFRTRRGTVF

-208 IIVGDSNMSEF
+208 IIVGDSNMSEY
-219 TTYLKVGTTAIV
+219 TTYLKVGTTAII
-231 LEMIEDDFLTPNF
+231 LEMIEDDFITPNF

-250 RAIKDISRDLTCREP
+250 RAIKDISRDLTCREQV
-265 IPLNNGK
+265 PLNNGK

-277 ELQKEYLDLAHRF
+277 ELQKEYLDLAHRY
-290 YSTRSMSPMAAD
+290 YSTRPMSDMAKD
-302 ILQKWEYVLTKLA
+302 ILEKWEDVLTKLE
-315 EDPMQLHRE
+315 EDPLQLDRKV
-324 IDWVIKL
+324 DWVTKIN
-331 HLLKAYGERLQLS
+331 LLKAYGERTKLPLES
-344 PEASG
+344 SG

-358 YHNIRREKG
+358 YHDIRRDKG
-367 LYFLLERKGQV
+367 LYYLLERKGKV
-378 ERLTTDAHIEKAMVD
+378 ERITTDEQIDKAMVD

-445 KVNQLKRRIERSNFK
+445 KVTQLKRRIERSNFK

>member
-7 GIENEFGIAFT
+7 GLENEFGIAFT
-18 SNGRRTL
+18 CNGRRTL

-73 EDVMIYDKAGERI
+73 MDVMIYDKAGERI
-86 LEDLLT
+86 LENLLN
-92 YAQAKVN
+92 YAQNKVH
-99 EEGFQGDLDIFKN
+99 EEGFQGELAIFKN

-124 ENYLAERTA
+124 ENYLADRTA

-152 TGSGKVFRTRRGIVY
+152 TGAGKVFRTRRGTVY

-219 TTYLKVGTTAIV
+219 STYLKVGTTALV
-231 LEMIEDDFLTPNF
+231 LQMIEDDFLPPTF
-244 SLRNPV
+244 ALRNPV
-250 RAIKDISRDLTCREP
+250 RAIKDISRDLTCREAV
-265 IPLNNGK
+265 PLNSGK

-277 ELQKEYLDLAHRF
+277 ELQKEYLDLAQRY
-290 YSTRSMSPMAAD
+290 YSTRTMSPEAAD
-302 ILQKWEYVLTKLA
+302 ILQKWEYVLTKLE
-315 EDPMQLHRE
+315 EDPMQLHHE

-331 HLLKAYGERLQLS
+331 HLLQAYGERTNLP
-344 PEASG
+344 PETSG

-358 YHNIRREKG
+358 YHDIRREKG

-378 ERLTTDAHIEKAMVD
+378 VRLATNEQIEKAMVD

-445 KVNQLKRRIERSNFK
+445 KVTQLKRRIERSNFK

>member
-1 MKKRIY
+1 MRKRIY
-7 GIENEFGIAFT
+7 GLENEFGIAFT
-18 SNGRRTL
+18 SHGRRTL

-73 EDVMIYDKAGERI
+73 YDVMIYDKAGERI
-86 LEDLLT
+86 LENLLN
-92 YAQAKVN
+92 YAQIKVR
-99 EEGFQGDLDIFKN
+99 EEGFHGDLAIFKN

-124 ENYLAERTA
+124 ENYLAERTS

-152 TGSGKVFRTRRGIVY
+152 TGAGKVFRTRRGTVF

-219 TTYLKVGTTAIV
+219 TTYVKVGTTAIV
-231 LEMIEDDFLTPNF
+231 LQMIEDDFLTPNF

-265 IPLNNGK
+265 VPLNNGK
-272 KYSAL
+272 KLSAL
-277 ELQKEYLDLAHRF
+277 ELQKEYLDLAHRY

-302 ILQKWEYVLTKLA
+302 ILHKWEFVLSKLE
-315 EDPMQLHRE
+315 EDPLQLHRH
-324 IDWVIKL
+324 IDWVTKM
-331 HLLKAYGERLQLS
+331 HLLKAYGERMKLPL
-344 PEASG
+344 EASG

-358 YHNIRREKG
+358 YHDIRHDKG
-367 LYFLLERKGQV
+367 LYYLLERKGHV
-378 ERLTTDAHIEKAMVD
+378 ERIATDAEIDKAVVD

-445 KVNQLKRRIERSNFK
+445 KVTQLKRRIERSNFK

>member
-7 GIENEFGIAFT
+7 GLENEFGIAFT
-18 SNGRRTL
+18 SHGRRTL

-73 EDVMIYDKAGERI
+73 LDVTIYDKAGERS
-86 LEDLLT
+86 LENLLQ
-92 YAQAKVN
+92 YAQGKVR
-99 EEGFQGDLDIFKN
+99 EEGFHGNLAIFKN

-124 ENYLAERTA
+124 ENYLAERTS

-152 TGSGKVFRTRRGIVY
+152 TGAGKVFRTRRGTVF

-208 IIVGDSNMSEF
+208 IIVGDSNMSEY
-219 TTYLKVGTTAIV
+219 TTYLKIGTTAII
-231 LEMIEDDFLTPNF
+231 LEMIEDDFITPNF

-250 RAIKDISRDLTCREP
+250 RAIKDISRDLTCREQV
-265 IPLNNGK
+265 PLNNGK

-277 ELQKEYLDLAHRF
+277 ELQKEYLELAHRY
-290 YSTRSMSPMAAD
+290 YSTRPKSEMVTD
-302 ILQKWEYVLTKLA
+302 ILDKWEDVLTKLE
-315 EDPMQLHRE
+315 EDPMQLHRKV
-324 IDWVIKL
+324 DWVTKMN
-331 HLLKAYGERLQLS
+331 LLKAYGERTKQPS
-344 PEASG
+344 ETSG

-358 YHNIRREKG
+358 YHDIRRDKG
-367 LYFLLERKGQV
+367 LYYLLERKDKV
-378 ERLTTDAHIEKAMVD
+378 DRLTTDEAIDKAMVD

-445 KVNQLKRRIERSNFK
+445 KVTQLKRRIERSNFK

>member
-7 GIENEFGIAFT
+7 GLENEFGIAFT
-18 SNGRRTL
+18 CNGRRTL

-73 EDVMIYDKAGERI
+73 MDVMIYDKAGERI
-86 LEDLLT
+86 LENLLN
-92 YAQAKVN
+92 YAQNKVH
-99 EEGFQGDLDIFKN
+99 EEGFQGELAIFKN

-124 ENYLAERTA
+124 ENYLADRTA

-152 TGSGKVFRTRRGIVY
+152 TGAGKVFRTRRGTVY

-219 TTYLKVGTTAIV
+219 STYLKVGTTALV
-231 LEMIEDDFLTPNF
+231 LQMIEDDFLPPIF

-250 RAIKDISRDLTCREP
+250 RAIKDISRDLTCREAV
-265 IPLNNGK
+265 PLNSGK

-277 ELQKEYLDLAHRF
+277 ELQKEYLDLAHRY
-290 YSTRSMSPMAAD
+290 YSTRPMSPEAAD
-302 ILQKWEYVLTKLA
+302 ILQKWEYVLTKLE
-315 EDPMQLHRE
+315 EDPMQLHHE

-331 HLLKAYGERLQLS
+331 HLLQAYGERTNLS

-358 YHNIRREKG
+358 YHDIRREKG

-378 ERLTTDAHIEKAMVD
+378 VRLASDEQIEKAMVD

-445 KVNQLKRRIERSNFK
+445 KVTQLKRRIERSNFK